1 MHNFENFS
9 KVNEAKLM
17 SDDDVAKM
25 VAKKLGNK
33 KNTDSYDQIAV
44 IKDVLNK
51 SPKQKRLATDKE
63 FIDDVLD
70 ILFKKYKFKTKKAFG
85 EEVKLDELNAS
96 EKKLVNQMYDKK
108 GNLTPLGKKVMN
120 HGKRVGT
127 REAVEET
134 FDPKHPKVVAARK
147 AHKAGTY
154 NGNVDKN
161 GNAIVHI
168 NGKPHTVT
176 KEAFGRANFIQQ
188 LKKKGIDVNKMHSNN
203 MKDADAAKKRSA
215 VAKKDLADYR
225 KKTGV
230 TSESK
235 DEKFEPHMMYDPKT
249 GEGKMAKKEADH
261 LKMKKMGW
269 GHDKPKTEAT
279 IPDGQTVM
287 TKSNPVKKND
297 MDKLAKIRKMLDREK
312 KKGFKESV
320 ELTEANTLGTIKSI
334 LKNVNYTKNAVAYG
348 DEMYFGMKNSNGA
361 LRLKKKLVFD
371 DDEMSGL
378 GAGGIKPYDPII
390 SAILGKDEVAYIVIE
405 FNKTPISAKFISAAK
420 AKVMT
425 DSEYRKNSR
434 QIVKDGSVSLKK
446 GFKESVELD
455 EASASVYK
463 DMPKAPGKMIS
474 NRVQVKAFKDS
485 NAMGAFLSKQND
497 NSWQQTGVPG
507 LKSGKYKI
515 DMVKKGGKPSKNFIR
530 VNEEVELDEALSPQ
544 QISKMKKQ
552 YANTGDRISI
562 EASKKMS
569 AMVKKF
575 GDEELVQLAKA
586 DIKWISTS
594 AITALIIKGKAKLL
608 DESLDIDTSLDEA
621 GLWDN
626 IHNKRKEG
634 RPMRKP
640 GSKGAPSKQDFKNA
654 SEETDIDE
662 ILTPDLAK
670 AVKSSGLKKFKDK
683 HFNVKKTKADL
694 AALKV
699 RLAKMK

>member
-9 KVNEAKLM
+9 KVNEM
-17 SDDDVAKM
+17 
-25 VAKKLGNK
+25 
-33 KNTDSYDQIAV
+33 TDA
-44 IKDVLNK
+44 
-51 SPKQKRLATDKE
+51 
-63 FIDDVLD
+63 
-70 ILFKKYKFKTKKAFG
+70 
-85 EEVKLDELNAS
+85 

-120 HGKRVGT
+120 HGKKI
-127 REAVEET
+127 ES
-134 FDPKHPKVVAARK
+134 
-147 AHKAGTY
+147 
-154 NGNVDKN
+154 VD
-161 GNAIVHI
+161 
-168 NGKPHTVT
+168 
-176 KEAFGRANFIQQ
+176 EAFGRANFTQQ

-203 MKDADAAKKRSA
+203 MKDASAAKKRSA

-269 GHDKPKTEAT
+269 SHDNPKT
-279 IPDGQTVM
+279 D
-287 TKSNPVKKND
+287 
-297 MDKLAKIRKMLDREK
+297 
-312 KKGFKESV
+312 SV
-320 ELTEANTLGTIKSI
+320 E
-334 LKNVNYTKNAVAYG
+334 
-348 DEMYFGMKNSNGA
+348 
-361 LRLKKKLVFD
+361 
-371 DDEMSGL
+371 
-378 GAGGIKPYDPII
+378 
-390 SAILGKDEVAYIVIE
+390 
-405 FNKTPISAKFISAAK
+405 
-420 AKVMT
+420 
-425 DSEYRKNSR
+425 
-434 QIVKDGSVSLKK
+434 
-446 GFKESVELD
+446 ESKLD
-455 EASASVYK
+455 EALNSK
-463 DMPKAPGKMIS
+463 DKKVIDAFYDGRSMDGKMLS
-474 NRVQVKAFKDS
+474 TDGNKLEKTG
-485 NAMGAFLSKQND
+485 MGG
-497 NSWQQTGVPG
+497 QTIAS
-507 LKSGKYKI
+507 KSGRKFKIVAKMDSRSTQDVVKYIEKSF
-515 DMVKKGGKPSKNFIR
+515 PKNVI
-530 VNEEVELDEALSPQ
+530 EKVELDEALSPQ

-552 YANTGDRISI
+552 YANTGDRISM

-694 AALKV
+694 DALKV

>member
-1 MHNFENFS
+1 MKRFKTHF
-9 KVNEAKLM
+9 NEAKDTHC
-17 SDDDVAKM
+17 SDKCCGADVKAEDCDCPADCAHCNCNAK
-25 VAKKLGNK
+25 N
-33 KNTDSYDQIAV
+33 
-44 IKDVLNK
+44 
-51 SPKQKRLATDKE
+51 
-63 FIDDVLD
+63 
-70 ILFKKYKFKTKKAFG
+70 
-85 EEVKLDELNAS
+85 
-96 EKKLVNQMYDKK
+96 
-108 GNLTPLGKKVMN
+108 
-120 HGKRVGT
+120 
-127 REAVEET
+127 EA

-279 IPDGQTVM
+279 ITDGQTVM